1 MKRKT
6 FKTFV
11 QRTTP
16 SGMWD
21 NGLYFVDG
29 EVSFP
34 VDDLNDHA
42 IITKIKVKTSFD
54 QRHRAEYEDA
64 YRITLNDNDWIV
76 TTNPLS

>member
-11 QRTTP
+11 KRTTP

-42 IITKIKVKTSFD
+42 IVTKIKVKTSSV
-54 QRHRAEYEDA
+54 QRHRDEWEDA
-64 YRITLNDNDWIV
+64 CRITLDGNNWIV
-76 TTNPLS
+76 TTNPL